1 MGAPD
6 EMVDA
11 LGAIL
16 GKYEVPMGLMNKL
29 MMLSEYASLEFIID
43 DSGSMQMN
51 SDTINPVT
59 RKFNT
64 RWEESHIRLK
74 EMLEILAYVP
84 FQQIGIEFL
93 NRKDRVTLKRNGMD
107 PATFLQGAIQ
117 QIDAQFARGP
127 SGTTPALEKL
137 QESFCVDRVSALH
150 GISLVMAF
158 PTVDVV
164 LS

>member
-117 QIDAQFARGP
+117 QRCTICPWTHWNNAGVRKTTGEFFAW
-127 SGTTPALEKL
+127 T
-137 QESFCVDRVSALH
+137 
-150 GISLVMAF
+150 
-158 PTVDVV
+158 
-164 LS
+164 